1 MNEHLAV
8 LSEMTYLQARQIVQ
22 AYGNTL
28 TNIRSGIA
36 DERTL
41 PFPKALIKQAI
52 LTVLPF
58 APSDEMRGSLK
69 SSYLYL
75 ADFQPDLEHQV
86 ICPLP
91 AEAKPPRTT
100 EELAAVGAH
109 IEKWLPRSERSIAE
123 MQALLQ
129 ELRDAGF
136 AD

>member
-28 TNIRSGIA
+28 TNTNIRSGIA

-41 PFPKALIKQAI
+41 PFPTALIKQAI
-52 LTVLPF
+52 LMVLPF

-75 ADFQPDLEHQV
+75 ADFQPGLGHQV

-100 EELAAVGAH
+100 EELALRSVH
-109 IEKWLPRSERSIAE
+109 ISRSGCRGRS
-123 MQALLQ
+123 
-129 ELRDAGF
+129 DP
-136 AD
+136 